1 MGKIYVFSNQK
12 GGVGKTTTAMNLAD
26 FVAKA
31 GKKTLLVDLDP
42 QGNLTSGFG
51 IAKNETEMST
61 YDFMIDNARFE
72 DVVKKTKYPN
82 LDILPSNMDLAGI
95 EIELVSLPNRERVLK
110 SVLRPVAELYDYIF
124 LDCPPSL
131 GLITLNALTACNS
144 VIIPIQAEFFALEG
158 LSQLMNAI
166 KLIRQRPNLNPE
178 IEVAGVVLTMYD
190 SRSLM
195 SRQVAE
201 EIRKFFGKK
210 VFNTFIPRN
219 IKLCEAPSYGVPVS
233 AHAAKSKGA
242 IAYGELAKEFLK
254 SEKDGKA

>member
-12 GGVGKTTTAMNLAD
+12 GGVGKTTTSMNLAD
-26 FVAKA
+26 FVSRA
-31 GKKTLLVDLDP
+31 GKKVLLVDLDP

-51 IAKNETEMST
+51 LAKNEIEHST
-61 YDFMIDNARFE
+61 YDFMMGHAPFE
-72 DVVKKTKYPN
+72 EIVKPTKYKN
-82 LDILPSNMDLAGI
+82 LDIVPSNMDLAGI

-110 SVLRPVAELYDYIF
+110 TALRPVAEKYDYIF

-144 VIIPIQAEFFALEG
+144 VVIPIQAEFFALEG

-166 KLIRQRPNLNPE
+166 RLIKQRPQLNPD

-190 SRSLM
+190 NRSLM

-210 VFNTFIPRN
+210 VYKTVVPRN
-219 IKLCEAPSYGVPVS
+219 VRICEAPSFGVPVS
-233 AHAAKSKGA
+233 VHAATSKGA
-242 IAYGELAKEFLK
+242 IAYSELAHEFM
-254 SEKDGKA
+254 EREERI